1 MFGKYGGLLSLF
13 FLHSVKISGLVLQT
27 IIFIGN
33 YEDLNLF
40 LILTAEIYYW
50 DLSSKSFDYF
60 KIFIYFNKHLIYLE
74 SILFN
79 GKIFIAFWF

>member
-13 FLHSVKISGLVLQT
+13 FLPSLKISVLVLQT

-40 LILTAEIYYW
+40 LVLTAEKYYW
-50 DLSSKSFDYF
+50 DLSSKSFNYL
-60 KIFIYFNKHLIYLE
+60 KTLISFNKHLIYLE
-74 SILFN
+74 PILFN